1 MKVAICVKNDLGI
14 NSSVDDRCGRA
25 EYYVIFDSEEKET
38 VVIENS
44 AKNDSA
50 GAGGKA
56 ISLLNKQGVSV
67 IIVPELGPKALDAV
81 KAFEL
86 EAYQID
92 ESKTAEEALN
102 SFLAG
107 KLTKLETSS
116 VDSHNGLRKA

>member
-14 NSSVDDRCGRA
+14 NSSVDDRFGRA

>member
-1 MKVAICVKNDLGI
+1 MKIAICVKDDSGV
-14 NSSVDDRCGRA
+14 SARVDDRFGRA
-25 EYYVIFDSEEKET
+25 EYYLIFDSEYNQS

-56 ISLLNKQGVSV
+56 ISLLHKHNVSV
-67 IIVPELGPKALDAV
+67 IVVPELGPKALDAV

-92 ESKTAEEALN
+92 ESKTAQQAVN

-107 KLTKLETSS
+107 KLTQLVTSS